1 MIQYTKDRITETS
14 TWVGMVTLIAYVVMY
29 FTPDNVDALI
39 MKGVELI
46 GGGAIL
52 GGAGIN
58 IFRKE

>member
-14 TWVGMVTLIAYVVMY
+14 TWVGVVTLIAYVVMY